1 MPGFWSEQSNAAKS
15 RRCEGLGELGFVVLQ
30 SRAGC
35 EAPHAQRPAYPCPP
49 ARWCVAFLSP
59 NSSAPGRP
67 PHPVSSHAGAGH
79 VKTCAKTP
87 PPRCE
92 SPAGSEDA
100 NGRCQAPVQRAGRYS
115 GKERSSSSPARLSSH
130 ALSLSLSSA
139 PALRGLPASQ
149 RPSSACVA
157 RCTTHYSLA
166 PLCRA
171 LLTIVPCYSP
181 STRPV
186 AAAISKLFRPSV
198 SGPSALS
205 PSAQHNVAQLRGTV
219 TCRRAVRIAAL
230 IQLSGHPK
238 RRLAP

>member
-1 MPGFWSEQSNAAKS
+1 MPGFWSEQSNAAES

-49 ARWCVAFLSP
+49 ARCWCVAFLSP

-67 PHPVSSHAGAGH
+67 PHPVSSHAGARH

-92 SPAGSEDA
+92 SPAGSDDA

-130 ALSLSLSSA
+130 ALCRSRLVPHPPSA
-139 PALRGLPASQ
+139 AYPRVSTRPLLAS
-149 RPSSACVA
+149 PD
-157 RCTTHYSLA
+157 A
-166 PLCRA
+166 PLTTLWPPSVA
-171 LLTIVPCYSP
+171 LLLTTVPCYSP
-181 STRPV
+181 STRH
-186 AAAISKLFRPSV
+186 AAISKLFRPSV
-198 SGPSALS
+198 SGPRWSASAIS
-205 PSAQHNVAQLRGTV
+205 PSVQHNVAQLRGTV
-219 TCRRAVRIAAL
+219 TCHRAVRITAL
-230 IQLSGHPK
+230 I
-238 RRLAP
+238 